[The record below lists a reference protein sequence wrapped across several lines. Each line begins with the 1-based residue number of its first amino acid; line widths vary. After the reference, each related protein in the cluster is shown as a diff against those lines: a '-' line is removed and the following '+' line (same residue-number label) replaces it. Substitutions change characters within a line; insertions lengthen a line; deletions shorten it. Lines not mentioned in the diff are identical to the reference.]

1 MCRWY
6 TYICLCLWIYRLY
19 HLCLSCRCAVYILI
33 RVAAA
38 PQMVWYRSHLEQ
50 EEHHYQTRPTD
61 TATLA
66 PGCSEDGF
74 KYGKMSKTE
83 EHKWINTSLSNLFTT
98 VCNTASPYVE
108 INVLSHENNTLRQVT
123 SALMSRMI
131 YVCSW
136 HTAEIKWKCM
146 AIWTIMNSVN
156 TLTEWHYTY
165 EYIIIWTHPPRPP
178 HLGEAGVL
186 A

>member
-1 MCRWY
+1 MCRWC

-66 PGCSEDGF
+66 PGCSRDGF
-74 KYGKMSKTE
+74 KHGKMSNVGKVWTSWPITFTEVIVSFDQFYDPPKPIRIRMNWECPVYWLWDSAVEVSTCLRKTE
-83 EHKWINTSLSNLFTT
+83 EDKWINTSLSNLFTT
-98 VCNTASPYVE
+98 VCNTASRCVE
-108 INVLSHENNTLRQVT
+108 INVLSRENNTLRQVT
-123 SALMSRMI
+123 WALMSRMI
-131 YVCSW
+131 
-136 HTAEIKWKCM
+136 
-146 AIWTIMNSVN
+146 
-156 TLTEWHYTY
+156 
-165 EYIIIWTHPPRPP
+165 
-178 HLGEAGVL
+178 
-186 A
+186 